1 MTETVTETDV
11 RDALL
16 RLLRRCAPS
25 QLPDGGPWE
34 YYLDDPR
41 LNKNKNE
48 IKNETECL

>member
-1 MTETVTETDV
+1 MTETVTENGCSGCSTQ
-11 RDALL
+11 AG
-16 RLLRRCAPS
+16 RCAPS